1 MIQRNLECLEVI
13 TMKEPIHHLGAH
25 GETIF
30 AITERQGVKVMP
42 QICNDLLHVDTENL
56 KHNKSLWF
64 SLNRF

>member
-42 QICNDLLHVDTENL
+42 QICNDL
-56 KHNKSLWF
+56 
-64 SLNRF
+64 